1 MYQNRDKKLQNF
13 EHTESLDRSICH
25 GQKILNSK
33 MRMAAARKMPNCSFL
48 GVSAHFQVAFFPFH
62 IFYFCLTS
70 QRFPQHPAVVPQVLR
85 VLFCFRLVLICTL
98 I

>member
-13 EHTESLDRSICH
+13 EHTESLDQSICH
-25 GQKILNSK
+25 VQKIVNSK

-48 GVSAHFQVAFFPFH
+48 GEVAFFPFH
-62 IFYFCLTS
+62 TFYSCLSS
-70 QRFPQHPAVVPQVLR
+70 QRFSQHPAVASQVLR
-85 VLFCFRLVLICTL
+85 VLFCFRLVLICTS